1 MVELSTKNKA
11 LCFED
16 STKKPLKLFIY
27 YPSQVESGVSTHE
40 WHYFTTIEN
49 AIILESAEIEEG
61 ILESSDFALG
71 SFVIPQ
77 FKVKWNNDGIKYKNL
92 ACIPVQQIGDEY
104 IAYFDGYI
112 KTEELS
118 YADNTVTATIV
129 PFIDKALDID
139 VKPTLIDSDMGFSN
153 VGFAIHS
160 ALLYGDK
167 LTNPNILADPYMIGE
182 YFENANLPLT
192 SFATESLPDKI
203 TVSDFL
209 KMCGEFL
216 GANIKILG
224 KRKVEIDDMPN
235 YQFGGSYEI
244 PTTEI
249 EFVKLPNINNAF
261 KNLDNKFPEGDIKYE
276 QLEFLQFNNDPYIDT
291 GIVPTNH
298 EITAEYYTP
307 SYFNDNH
314 IFGTADG
321 GFYCHFTEYDRKYF
335 VGTDGQE
342 PSGGSWTSMP
352 KTVRF
357 NVGDNNSVYVNEE
370 LITSGNY
377 ITSTS
382 NLLIGRRTVTNSRF
396 CLKSFKV
403 VDKSTGKLVRDMIP
417 CKATYP
423 NGSIAIGM
431 FDFVEQ
437 MLYTSASQGQFI
449 YAQSNKF
456 FELPY
461 YIDLHYD
468 KSQSVKIDGLNLSV
482 KNADKYGQ
490 LYYTRYWNSNPQK
503 WYDIKD
509 NIFFEIYNSEDRERA
524 LGNVAYSLMNTDF
537 YYADLRSVY
546 TPFAEPNDCLICKS
560 KSSRKI
566 PDDYVA
572 LEYIEFNDGSYNYI
586 KTPIT
591 TIDEDNFEFDISF
604 ALLDTNSVV
613 FRWGGFFHG
622 IGEISIS
629 LKSQSNRLVL
639 TVFNR
644 DITIS
649 NVAPINQK
657 LTLNFKICKNE
668 ETNEW
673 EYQYSGTFGGN
684 GSANIYADITT
695 DIWELGNSGE
705 LDNVPKCKIYSF
717 SYHQAET
724 IENYVNDTELYPCI
738 RKSDGLIGMV
748 DIITN
753 EFYQVN
759 NQAKCDYEFSDIA
772 VPILSS
778 SASGIHS
785 MIADIRCKATD
796 KK

>member
-1 MVELSTKNKA
+1 MVELSTENKA

-27 YPSQVESGVSTHE
+27 YPSQVGSGVSTHE

-139 VKPTLIDSDMGFSN
+139 VKPTLIDSDLLGNSN
-153 VGFAIHS
+153 VAFVIHD

-167 LTNPNILADPYMIGE
+167 ITNPNISVDPYTLGQE
-182 YFENANLPLT
+182 YFENASLPL
-192 SFATESLPDKI
+192 SAFATENLPDKI

-335 VGTDGQE
+335 VGTDGRE

-468 KSQSVKIDGLNLSV
+468 KSQNVKIDGLNLSV
-482 KNADKYGQ
+482 KNADEYGQ

-566 PDDYVA
+566 PDDYT
-572 LEYIEFNDGSYNYI
+572 LLDYIELDAIPVSDNVLCMIPTGIYPNSENVDLSI
-586 KTPIT
+586 
-591 TIDEDNFEFDISF
+591 NFEIKEPIANIFESNG
-604 ALLDTNSVV
+604 AESGYDTLSLKVL
-613 FRWGGFFHG
+613 GGELSAYAG
-622 IGEISIS
+622 YIGGSIS
-629 LKSQSNRLVL
+629 NPI
-639 TVFNR
+639 F
-644 DITIS
+644 TIE
-649 NVAPINQK
+649 VVPINQK
-657 LTLNFKICKNE
+657 INLNLKISGYDFE
-668 ETNEW
+668 
-673 EYQYSGTFGGN
+673 YSGIFNGKGSMLSRGINTQRELVLGGY
-684 GSANIYADITT
+684 SVS
-695 DIWELGNSGE
+695 L
-705 LDNVPKCKIYSF
+705 CKIYDF
-717 SYHQAET
+717 KYKDD
-724 IENYVNDTELYPCI
+724 NTEVEMYPCM
-738 RKSDGLIGMV
+738 RKSDKKIGML
-748 DIITN
+748 DILSNTFHETN
-753 EFYQVN
+753 GQIGY
-759 NQAKCDYEFSDIA
+759 DYEYADIA

-785 MIADIRCKATD
+785 MIADIRCTATN

>member
-1 MVELSTKNKA
+1 MVELSTENKA

-27 YPSQVESGVSTHE
+27 YPSQVGSGVSTHE

-167 LTNPNILADPYMIGE
+167 LTNPNILADPYMIRE

-314 IFGTADG
+314 IFGTVDG

-357 NVGDNNSVYVNEE
+357 NVGANNSVYVNEE
-370 LITSGNY
+370 LITSGDY

-437 MLYTSASQGQFI
+437 TLYTSASQGQFI

-482 KNADKYGQ
+482 KNADEYGQ

-546 TPFAEPNDCLICKS
+546 APFAEPNDCLICKS

-566 PDDYVA
+566 PNDYT
-572 LEYIEFNDGSYNYI
+572 LLDYIELDAVPVSDNVLCMIPTGIYPNSENVDLSI
-586 KTPIT
+586 
-591 TIDEDNFEFDISF
+591 NFEIKEPVANIFESDGAESGY
-604 ALLDTNSVV
+604 DTLSLKVL
-613 FRWGGFFHG
+613 GGKLSAYVG
-622 IGEISIS
+622 YIGGSIS
-629 LKSQSNRLVL
+629 NPI
-639 TVFNR
+639 F
-644 DITIS
+644 TIE
-649 NVAPINQK
+649 VVPINQK
-657 LTLNFKICKNE
+657 INLNLKISGYDFE
-668 ETNEW
+668 
-673 EYQYSGTFGGN
+673 YSGIFNGKGSMLSRGINTQRELVLGGY
-684 GSANIYADITT
+684 SVS
-695 DIWELGNSGE
+695 L
-705 LDNVPKCKIYSF
+705 CKIYDF
-717 SYHQAET
+717 KYKDD
-724 IENYVNDTELYPCI
+724 NTEVEMYPCM
-738 RKSDGLIGMV
+738 RKSDKKIGML
-748 DIITN
+748 DILSNTFHETN
-753 EFYQVN
+753 GQIGY
-759 NQAKCDYEFSDIA
+759 DYEYADIA

-785 MIADIRCKATD
+785 MIADIRCTATD